1 MSESTLDGNLPPT
14 VSRVYRRTASGSY
27 GGTPHVTTTAQFVAG
42 TYSVNVTSSVAAAC
56 VYKGVFTPATGSQ
69 DALTLNGDTSGEKQ
83 VTFSTAH
90 PC

>member
-1 MSESTLDGNLPPT
+1 
-14 VSRVYRRTASGSY
+14 
-27 GGTPHVTTTAQFVAG
+27 VTTTAQFVAG